1 MNIILFEEDER
12 FLPSSDERCTHI
24 RKILKKKKGDEFA
37 AGLIGGPTGRAAI
50 TEDNARGIAF
60 SFEAEAPCA
69 PLYPLR
75 LLVGF
80 PRPIQLKRLL
90 RSVASL
96 GASSVLLCGTDLGE
110 KSYMKSGLLEGGGA
124 RAALVAGAMQAGFS
138 AIPSIDRAETLDAAL
153 ALIEKSFPAAHKT
166 LIDIAA
172 MDGQKP
178 PVLGSDASGSF
189 NRKITEEAPLFLA
202 IGSERGWSGRER
214 ALFASFGW
222 QARSLGP
229 RILRTETAADAA
241 CAVALFAYGLWDIPS
256 LGLRT

>member
-12 FLPSSDERCTHI
+12 FLPSSDERCVHI
-24 RKILKKKKGDEFA
+24 RKILKKKKGDDFA
-37 AGLIGGPTGRAAI
+37 AGLIGGPTGRAVI
-50 TEDNARGIAF
+50 TEDGARGIAF

-90 RSVASL
+90 RAVASL
-96 GASSVLLCGTDLGE
+96 GVSGLLLCGTDLGE

-124 RAALVAGAMQAGFS
+124 RAALVAGAMQSGSS
-138 AIPSIDRAETLDAAL
+138 AIPSIERAETLDAAL
-153 ALIEKSFPAAHKT
+153 ALVESSFPAAHKT
-166 LIDIAA
+166 LVDIAA
-172 MDGQKP
+172 TDGSRP
-178 PVLGSDASGSF
+178 PVLGSCARGDESSF
-189 NRKITEEAPLFLA
+189 KGKINAKAPLFLA

-229 RILRTETAADAA
+229 RILRTETATDAA
-241 CAVALFAYGLWDIPS
+241 CAVALFAYGLWDA
-256 LGLRT
+256 

>member
-12 FLPSSDERCTHI
+12 FLPSSDERCVHI

-37 AGLIGGPTGRAAI
+37 AGLIDGPTGRAAI
-50 TEDNARGIAF
+50 TQDDSLGIAF
-60 SFEAEAPCA
+60 TFEAELPCA
-69 PLYPLR
+69 PLYPIR

-90 RSVASL
+90 RAIASL
-96 GASSVLLCGTDLGE
+96 GVSSILLCGTDLGE
-110 KSYMKSGLLEGGGA
+110 KSYMKSGLIEGGGA

-138 AIPSIDRAETLDAAL
+138 AIPSIERAETLDAAL
-153 ALIEKSFPAAHKT
+153 SMIESSFPAARKI
-166 LIDIAA
+166 LIDIATI
-172 MDGQKP
+172 DGAKP
-178 PVLGSDASGSF
+178 PVLGSDTRDADGSI
-189 NRKITEEAPLFLA
+189 NMKINAAAPLFLG

-241 CAVALFAYGLWDIPS
+241 CAVALFAYGLWN
-256 LGLRT
+256 

>member
-12 FLPSSDERCTHI
+12 FFPSSDERCAHI

-37 AGLIGGPTGRAAI
+37 AGLVNGPTGRAAI
-50 TEDNARGIAF
+50 TEDGARGIAF
-60 SFEAEAPCA
+60 SFAAEAPCA

-90 RSVASL
+90 RSAASL
-96 GASSVLLCGTDLGE
+96 GVAGLLLCGTDLGE

-138 AIPSIDRAETLDAAL
+138 AIPSIERAETVDAAL
-153 ALIEKSFPAAHKT
+153 GMVESAFPAAGKT
-166 LIDIAA
+166 LIDMAT

-178 PVLGSDASGSF
+178 PVLGSGAGGSI
-189 NRKITEEAPLFLA
+189 NRKITANAPLFLA

-214 ALFASFGW
+214 ALFAASGW

-241 CAVALFAYGLWDIPS
+241 CAVALFAHGMWNA
-256 LGLRT
+256 